1 MFASIKVI
9 ASEPSEK
16 YDLTSTA
23 TLTIQVIDVNDNPP
37 EFDNNA
43 YTLTVNETAT
53 PGTIIGVVKASDRD
67 SNPNIVYTLSGPSA
81 DK

>member
-1 MFASIKVI
+1 MIKQVI
-9 ASEPSEK
+9 ASEESEK

-23 TLTIQVIDVNDNPP
+23 TLTIQVTDVNDNPP

-43 YTLTVNETAT
+43 YTLIVNETAT
-53 PGTIIGVVKASDRD
+53 PGTIIGVVKATDRD
-67 SNPNIVYTLSGPSA
+67 SNPSIVYTLSGPSA

>member
-1 MFASIKVI
+1 M
-9 ASEPSEK
+9 
-16 YDLTSTA
+16 T
-23 TLTIQVIDVNDNPP
+23 DVNDNPP

-43 YTLTVNETAT
+43 YTFSVNETAT
-53 PGTIIGVVKASDRD
+53 PGTIIGIVKATDRD

>member
-1 MFASIKVI
+1 MIKQVI

-23 TLTIQVIDVNDNPP
+23 TLTIQVTDVNDNPP

-53 PGTIIGVVKASDRD
+53 PGTIIGVVKATDRD
-67 SNPNIVYTLSGPSA
+67 SNPNIVYKLSGPSA